1 VNDHDIARPR
11 FDAESVR
18 AKYLVERDRRLVEGR
33 AAIRDLTGDDEFA
46 RYRDDR
52 FTAFIEREPVVED
65 VDAAI
70 IGAGIAGICAG
81 VELRRAGLARIRMID
96 EAGGVGGTW
105 YWNQYP
111 GVMCDVESY
120 IYMPMLE
127 DLEYVPTKKYASG
140 EEIRSQLVALARKYR
155 LEDGALLQTRSHSTE
170 WDDEIGRWVIHTD
183 RRDVIRARY
192 LVMATGI
199 LNLMKLPAIPGMT
212 DFTGTSFHTSRWN
225 YDVTGGS
232 PQGGLDKLQGKTV
245 GLIGTGASGIQVLP
259 HLTRS
264 SERVLVFQRTPSA
277 VGVRGN
283 RTTEPE
289 FASAL
294 QPGWQ
299 RARMDNF
306 QAIMLGIPVD
316 EDVVDDG
323 WTRHFAATRRLP
335 RDPAWT
341 VTEYLQRVEAFD
353 FQVMEEHRDRIVE
366 VVEDPATAEILKPYY
381 RYLCRRPCFHDE
393 YLSAFNSPNVTL
405 IDCPAG
411 IERVTATGLVA
422 NGETFAVD
430 CIVYATGFEAESTPL
445 PRRVGQ
451 QVVGRDGMTL
461 AQKWSDGAASLW
473 GMTSRGFPNL
483 FVMPAP
489 GQQAVVTVSYTQL
502 AMEGAEHVGD
512 TVRRL
517 EARGVRSFDVSAD
530 AEAAWCQ
537 GIIDA
542 FVDGSRVMAACTPSR
557 INNEGDP
564 AGFRPR
570 DGNFRGGFG
579 DFFGY
584 RQLLAD
590 WRATGEFEGLELDE

>member
-1 VNDHDIARPR
+1 MNDHDIASPQ
-11 FDAESVR
+11 FDAEGIR
-18 AKYLVERDRRLVEGR
+18 AKYLLERDRRLVEGR

-46 RYRDDR
+46 RYRDDP
-52 FTAFIEREPVVED
+52 FTPFIERDPVVED
-65 VDAAI
+65 IDAAI

-81 VELRRAGLARIRMID
+81 VELRRAGLDRIRMID
-96 EAGGVGGTW
+96 EAGGIGGTW

-127 DLEYVPTKKYASG
+127 DLDYVPTEKYASG
-140 EEIRSQLVALARKYR
+140 EEIRGQLGALAEKYR
-155 LEDGALLQTRSHSTE
+155 LAEDALLQTRSRSAE
-170 WDDEIGRWVIHTD
+170 WDDEIARWVIHTD
-183 RRDVIRARY
+183 RGDVIRARY

-212 DFTGTSFHTSRWN
+212 DFAGPSFHTSRWN

-232 PQGGLDKLQGKTV
+232 PQAGLDKLVGKAI

-259 HLTRS
+259 HLARS
-264 SERVLVFQRTPSA
+264 AARVYVFQRTPSA

-283 RTTEPE
+283 RTTAPE
-289 FASAL
+289 FAESL
-294 QPGWQ
+294 QLGWQ
-299 RARMDNF
+299 RDRMDNF
-306 QAIMLGIPVD
+306 QAIMLGVQVD
-316 EDVVDDG
+316 EDAVDDG

-335 RDPAWT
+335 RDPSWT
-341 VTEYLQRVEAFD
+341 TKEYLQRVEEFD
-353 FQVMEEHRDRIVE
+353 FQVMEEHRNRIVE

-381 RYLCRRPCFHDE
+381 RYLCRRPCFHDD
-393 YLSAFNSPNVTL
+393 YLLAFNSTNVTL

-422 NGETFAVD
+422 NNETFDVD
-430 CIVYATGFEAESTPL
+430 CIIYATGFEAESTPL

-451 QVVGRDGMTL
+451 VVVGREGMTL
-461 AQKWSDGAASLW
+461 AQKWSAGAASLW
-473 GMTSRGFPNL
+473 GMTSRGFPNM
-483 FVMPAP
+483 FIMPAP

-517 EARGVRSFDVSAD
+517 EARGVRSFDVSAK
-530 AEAAWCQ
+530 AEEAWCQ
-537 GIIDA
+537 GVIDA
-542 FVDGSRVMAACTPSR
+542 FVDGSKVMAACTPSR

-564 AGFRPR
+564 SGFRPR
-570 DGNFRGGFG
+570 DGNFGGGFG

-590 WRATGEFEGLELDE
+590 WRAAGDFEGLELDE

>member
-1 VNDHDIARPR
+1 MNDHDIARPR

-33 AAIRDLTGDDEFA
+33 AAICDLTGDDEFA
-46 RYRDDR
+46 RYRDDP
-52 FTAFIEREPVVED
+52 FTPFIEREPVVED

-96 EAGGVGGTW
+96 EAGGIGGTW

-127 DLEYVPTKKYASG
+127 DLDYVPTEKYASG
-140 EEIRSQLVALARKYR
+140 EEIRSQLGALAWKYR
-155 LEDGALLQTRSHSTE
+155 LADDALLQTRSRSTE
-170 WDDEIGRWVIHTD
+170 WDEEIGRWVIHTD
-183 RRDVIRARY
+183 RGDVIRARY

-199 LNLMKLPAIPGMT
+199 LNLSKLPAIPGMT
-212 DFTGTSFHTSRWN
+212 DFMGPSFHTSRWN

-232 PQGGLDKLQGKTV
+232 PRGGLDKLQGNVV
-245 GLIGTGASGIQVLP
+245 GLIGTGASAIQVLP
-259 HLTRS
+259 HLARS
-264 SERVLVFQRTPSA
+264 AERVFVFQRTPSA

-283 RTTEPE
+283 RATPPE
-289 FASAL
+289 FASTL

-341 VTEYLQRVEAFD
+341 VAEYLQRVEAFD

-366 VVEDPATAEILKPYY
+366 VVEDPAMAEILKPYY

-422 NGETFAVD
+422 NGETFAVE

-451 QVVGRDGMTL
+451 VVVGRDGTTL

-517 EARGVRSFDVSAD
+517 EARGVRSFDVSAE
-530 AEAAWCQ
+530 AEEAWCQ
-537 GIIDA
+537 GVIDA
-542 FVDGSRVMAACTPSR
+542 FVDGSKVMAACTPSR
-557 INNEGDP
+557 INNEGNP

-570 DGNFRGGFG
+570 DGNFGGGFG

-590 WRATGEFEGLELDE
+590 WRAAGKFEGFELDE